1 MTKLTFS
8 VPEPPVIRGPRI
20 SISLKKLAE
29 MCIKYP
35 QKPITVTH
43 YAFNPVTGE
52 VKELYTERARSRRK
66 RDRKE
71 IIL

>member
-1 MTKLTFS
+1 MTELTFT
-8 VPEPPVIRGPRI
+8 VPGPPIRGPRYT
-20 SISLKKLAE
+20 ISLVKLKEAVA
-29 MCIKYP
+29 KYP

-52 VKELYTERARSRRK
+52 VKELYTERAKSRRR
-66 RDRKE
+66 RDPKE